1 MSADWGMYATG
12 EHPMYPYDPASACT
26 GDVAKPCRLETVK
39 SWIEAG
45 HQIGFHHHDCSHFSA
60 DGYFSTQLATHPDCK
75 KTKPAKGSVQEAFA
89 KVSAIET
96 WLLQNG
102 VAASPATLVNTA
114 GQGPNDDTSFDSDG
128 DGQGADP
135 MGDFRSWEWQPQ
147 AVFSTSPIEP
157 TLHPGATFLH
167 TIRCSQASADGGK
180 SKFELPDLGYQQIAV
195 GSFSKNAKL
204 ERLEADLATFASLDD
219 PADYVV
225 GLVFHAR
232 EYDEA
237 SKSNPSSD
245 KVSDLVYIDRF
256 FDALAAAG
264 FTARRVSEVLA
275 TKSCP

>member
-1 MSADWGMYATG
+1 
-12 EHPMYPYDPASACT
+12 
-26 GDVAKPCRLETVK
+26 
-39 SWIEAG
+39 
-45 HQIGFHHHDCSHFSA
+45 
-60 DGYFSTQLATHPDCK
+60 
-75 KTKPAKGSVQEAFA
+75 
-89 KVSAIET
+89 
-96 WLLQNG
+96 
-102 VAASPATLVNTA
+102 
-114 GQGPNDDTSFDSDG
+114 
-128 DGQGADP
+128 